1 MANTGEPHTGASQ
14 FFITV
19 VPTPHLNG
27 KHTIF
32 GQVIEGQDVV
42 NKIVAVP
49 TGAEDKPKMPVKI
62 VSITIKRE
70 GPAPAPPA
78 AKKAAPKKQ

>member
-1 MANTGEPHTGASQ
+1 MANIGQPHTGGSQ
-14 FFITV
+14 FFITD

-42 NKIVAVP
+42 HKIISVP
-49 TGAEDKPKMPVKI
+49 TRSEKPLTPVKI
-62 VSITIKRE
+62 VSIVIKRE
-70 GPAPAPPA
+70 GPPPAPAA
-78 AKKAAPKKQ
+78 AKKAAAKKQ